1 VTVSIE
7 VVREP
12 TDEVAQALRRL
23 LPQLSSS
30 AVLPDQAAVAAI
42 VASQATTLL
51 AARVDGRIAGLLTLA
66 VFPIPSGMR
75 AWIEDVVVDEAARGQ
90 GIGTALTNEALRL
103 ARKAGAKTVD
113 LTSRPSREAAG
124 RLYERLGFTTRSTRI
139 YRYTFDQADG

>member
-12 TDEVAQALRRL
+12 TDEVAEALRHL

-30 AVLPDQAAVAAI
+30 APLPDQAAVAAI
-42 VASQATTLL
+42 VGSQATTLL
-51 AARVDGRIAGLLTLA
+51 AARLDGRIAGLLTLA
-66 VFPIPSGMR
+66 VFPIPTGMR

-90 GIGTALTNEALRL
+90 GIGRALTNEALAL
-103 ARKAGAKTVD
+103 AKAAGAKTVD

-124 RLYERLGFTTRSTRI
+124 RLYERVGFTTRSTRI
-139 YRYTFDQADG
+139 YRYTFDPG